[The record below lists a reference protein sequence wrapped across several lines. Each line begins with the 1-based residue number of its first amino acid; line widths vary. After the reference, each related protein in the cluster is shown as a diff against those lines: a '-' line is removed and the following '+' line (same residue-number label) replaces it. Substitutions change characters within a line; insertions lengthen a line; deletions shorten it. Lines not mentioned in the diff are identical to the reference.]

1 MLRFV
6 INLDSSIDRWHSIEE
21 RLSSLNI
28 SVKRLSAVDG
38 RQKSDSEIAS
48 ILYPM
53 EYEYRY
59 LFPRLL
65 SKAEVGCFLSHRKCW
80 QKLVESD
87 EDWALVMEDD
97 LIISDRAQFYMK
109 DLSWLPSD
117 IKICQLSTHEINWR
131 LWIKKETIKLSNND
145 EIIQP
150 MDKAHGTQ
158 CYVISREAA
167 VSALKYSERLLA
179 PVDDFLFS
187 PYFEMNKLYG
197 TYRIQP
203 TVVTQEQE
211 GSVIGDRKK
220 ESLKAPFWVRHG
232 LNRFLIR
239 TKIKRMCR
247 RGVKVE
253 SKFI

>member
-6 INLDSSIDRWHSIEE
+6 INLDSSIDRWNAIEK
-21 RLSSLNI
+21 RLNSLNI
-28 SVKRLSAVDG
+28 SAKRISAVDG
-38 RQKSDSEIAS
+38 RKKSDAEISS

-53 EYEYRY
+53 DYKYRY

-87 EDWALVMEDD
+87 EDWALIMEDD
-97 LIISDRAQFYMK
+97 LIISDRAQFYMQ
-109 DLSWLPSD
+109 DFAWLPEN
-117 IKICQLSTHEINWR
+117 IKICQLSTHEPDWR
-131 LWIKKETIKLSNND
+131 LWIKEETIKLPNND

-150 MDKAHGTQ
+150 LDKAHGTQ
-158 CYVISREAA
+158 CYVISKEAA
-167 VSALKYSERLLA
+167 LSALKYSERLLA

-187 PYFEMNKLYG
+187 PYFEINKQYG

-203 TVVTQEQE
+203 AVVTQEQE
-211 GSVIGDRKK
+211 GSVIGERKN

-232 LNRFLIR
+232 LKRFLIR
-239 TKIKRMCR
+239 NKIKRMCR
-247 RGVKVE
+247 QGIKVE
-253 SKFI
+253 SRFV